1 MRVRWRLLS
10 LLVGGVFCALF
21 QPDGMAQGSPA
32 LGSPLD
38 ATPSADADLR
48 QIADFLCKMSVGAF
62 PNWVLYPA
70 YREYLLP
77 GEEEAIAAMS
87 EVIEDEF
94 AADLRH
100 RYRAISKFYAR
111 HAKCRL
117 AVAHD
122 SAGDALDRPTPPAPA
137 AKGLRDD
144 RGNYHFTFEQRLPSI
159 PNLPDA
165 PTHPVPNGDLEK
177 AWLDT
182 IEDAWQGDYRE
193 NNVRIIL
200 KRDDDGRV
208 FLLSDV
214 RRQYLEP
221 LESQRVALY
230 TSPEQLSLAQRWLED
245 SCRRGT
251 AACRD
256 LSPYVDAA
264 ASYAADARNLW
275 NDAVKSRI
283 DARRTIQ
290 RSGARQDTVVVF
302 DIDNPTEYRFSH
314 IVFSTLEPTKRFCE
328 LRAMPDLQNDSFAS
342 LRESDAEP
350 FIAKPN
356 SSAQAICFLSGTL
369 RPDIDLQIEIASPES
384 PKR

>member
-1 MRVRWRLLS
+1 MRVPWRRLS

-21 QPDGMAQGSPA
+21 QPDGMAQGSPSPE
-32 LGSPLD
+32 SPLD
-38 ATPSADADLR
+38 ATPSADADLA

-94 AADLRH
+94 AADLRY

-117 AVAHD
+117 AAPDVGAD
-122 SAGDALDRPTPPAPA
+122 DATPPDTA
-137 AKGLRDD
+137 AKGLRDN
-144 RGNYHFTFEQRLPSI
+144 RGNYHFTFEQRLPRI

-165 PTHPVPNGDLEK
+165 PTHPVQNGDLEK

-182 IEDAWQGDYRE
+182 IEDAWKGDYQE
-193 NNVRIIL
+193 NGVRIIL
-200 KRDDDGRV
+200 KRDDDGHA

-221 LESQRVALY
+221 LEAQRVALC

-264 ASYAADARNLW
+264 ASYAADARKLW
-275 NDAVKSRI
+275 NDAIKSRI
-283 DARRTIQ
+283 DVRRTIQ
-290 RSGARQDTVVVF
+290 RSGSRQDTVVVF

-314 IVFSTLEPTKRFCE
+314 IVFSTLEPKKRFCE
-328 LRAMPDLQNDSFAS
+328 LRAMPALQNDSFAN

-356 SSAQAICFLSGTL
+356 SSAQAICFISGTL